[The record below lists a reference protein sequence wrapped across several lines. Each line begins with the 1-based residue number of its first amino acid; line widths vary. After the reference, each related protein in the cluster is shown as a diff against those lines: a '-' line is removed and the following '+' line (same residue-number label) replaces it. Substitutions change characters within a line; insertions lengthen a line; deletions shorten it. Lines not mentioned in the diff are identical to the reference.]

1 MPELPELMLRQ
12 LDRSYDRIRKLSIT
26 APRTGWLRTIREALG
41 MSMPQLGN
49 RLGLPRQAV
58 DALEKREVSGAV
70 TLNTLREAAAALDAD
85 LVYAIVPRQSLA
97 RTIETQARR
106 KALAEL
112 RRIAHTMHLE
122 DQAVDSKEV
131 SQQVKE
137 RTTELLQT
145 RPRSL
150 WDTEPQG

>member
-1 MPELPELMLRQ
+1 MPALSRLTLRQ
-12 LDRSYDRIRKLSIT
+12 LDRTTDRIRKLNI
-26 APRTGWLRTIREALG
+26 APPRTGWLRTIRDALG
-41 MSMPQLGN
+41 MSMPQLGH

-58 DALEKREVSGAV
+58 DALEKREANGTV

-97 RTIETQARR
+97 RTIEAQAHR

-122 DQAVDSKEV
+122 DQAVDSKEAAR
-131 SQQVKE
+131 QLKE
-137 RTTELLQT
+137 RTSELLQT

-150 WDTEPQG
+150 WDTDPRG